1 MNKNKKEEEKARK
14 EEEKAKYDRYIRYE
28 SYCKELRDKNI
39 ALQDKI
45 VITISSALFGIII
58 TSLDKLLPLFDT
70 FKLNCFL
77 IPLVVANAL
86 TICFF
91 LVSIHFAKEGLKNS
105 IDNAKINYRE
115 KGEIGEIKVNQYT
128 KYAELF
134 QNIYLF
140 LFGIVIII
148 FAIMLIYIFF

>member
-14 EEEKAKYDRYIRYE
+14 EEKAEYDRYIRYE

-70 FKLNCFL
+70 FKKLNCFFIL
-77 IPLVVANAL
+77 LVVVNAL

-91 LVSIHFAKEGLKNS
+91 LVSIHFAKKGLKNS
-105 IDNAKINYRE
+105 IDNARINYRE

-128 KYAELF
+128 KYARRF
-134 QNIYLF
+134 QNIYLL
-140 LFGIVIII
+140 LFAAVNVI
-148 FAIMLIYIFF
+148 FAIMLIYIF